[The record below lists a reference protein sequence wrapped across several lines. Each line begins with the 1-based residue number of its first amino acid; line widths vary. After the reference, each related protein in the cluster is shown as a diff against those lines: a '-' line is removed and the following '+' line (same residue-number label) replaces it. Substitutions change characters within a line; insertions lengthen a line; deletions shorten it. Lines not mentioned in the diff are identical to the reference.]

1 MSGYSFFH
9 SAQVIVIDGNIR
21 IKVLG
26 VSRTSAKIGIEAP
39 EDVRILREE
48 LLERGRHGG

>member
-1 MSGYSFFH
+1 MLVLDRKVGE
-9 SAQVIVIDGNIR
+9 VIVIAGNIR

-26 VSRTSAKIGIEAP
+26 VSRIRVKIGIEAP
-39 EDVRILREE
+39 EEVVILREE